1 MCSTGRMNPK
11 ISSRKSTP
19 GYGKGWDYARSRAD
33 DNDDTF
39 REGRLSH
46 ILPRRITHLP
56 RACYP
61 RAADTRS
68 SFWGNYRM
76 APAIPLLPVSL
87 SPYWRTAGLRLWAY
101 YNCDTST
108 IRVRFEY
115 DSSTIRLQHAMRCGC
130 DELLHGCALP
140 VDDRIGLRRAWRRI
154 GGIFTRATLCLCLS
168 QVGVLSKWMNGLIWF
183 WYKGFFRPVLH
194 CVLRNSRHVSTKI
207 RVLPSGTFS

>member
-87 SPYWRTAGLRLWAY
+87 SPYWRTAGLLLA
-101 YNCDTST
+101 
-108 IRVRFEY
+108 
-115 DSSTIRLQHAMRCGC
+115 GC

-140 VDDRIGLRRAWRRI
+140 VDDRIGLRRAWRRT
-154 GGIFTRATLCLCLS
+154 GGIFNRATLCLCVCHKS
-168 QVGVLSKWMNGLIWF
+168 VFYRNGW
-183 WYKGFFRPVLH
+183 
-194 CVLRNSRHVSTKI
+194 TD
-207 RVLPSGTFS
+207 

>member
-76 APAIPLLPVSL
+76 APAIRLLPVSL
-87 SPYWRTAGLRLWAY
+87 SPYWRTAGLRLA
-101 YNCDTST
+101 
-108 IRVRFEY
+108 
-115 DSSTIRLQHAMRCGC
+115 GC